1 MLKLHHF
8 GHLMWIDDSLEKSLM
23 LGKIEGRRRRGH
35 QRMRWLDGITNA
47 MNFGKLQE
55 MVRHREA
62 WPATVHGIAK
72 SQTQLDDWTI
82 ATTTNSSRKKEW
94 RYWEPARS
102 QRLLHISPHQMSF
115 LFKYSPRFCPPI
127 SPPLQAS
134 TVELQGQEAVTN
146 VSKVRNISSAWY
158 FGKKFEYIF
167 WKETWTYICKNRR
180 NVRNGILKGTPPR
193 VPFPGCSI
201 QHELSYYCEGALQM

>member
-1 MLKLHHF
+1 MASWCHKCFWGVSHSQKTRKYRHAVCRENKALLLLKDINVHIKQSEMLIRCINIKTNPIF
-8 GHLMWIDDSLEKSLM
+8 PSIFIFSADSQKSFKQIEKIRNYYL
-23 LGKIEGRRRRGH
+23 L
-35 QRMRWLDGITNA
+35 
-47 MNFGKLQE
+47 F
-55 MVRHREA
+55 
-62 WPATVHGIAK
+62 
-72 SQTQLDDWTI
+72 
-82 ATTTNSSRKKEW
+82 
-94 RYWEPARS
+94 

-127 SPPLQAS
+127 PPPLQAS

-158 FGKKFEYIF
+158 FGKKFEYMF

-180 NVRNGILKGTPPR
+180 NVMNRILKGTPPR

-201 QHELSYYCEGALQM
+201 QH